1 MSRPLS
7 EHELVLRAGTRKRHL
22 RLLRPA
28 ALFIVVCFVA
38 WAQHIWVLSATST
51 ILYLLVL
58 TPMTVIF
65 VNHTVSDGVFQDR
78 SGRRR
83 WSSGA
88 LWGTALALEAAVQLI
103 SAGTLY
109 PSLHRNDHDV
119 PVIGWGSVAVGGLIA
134 AAVVS
139 GSKAWS
145 NGRPASVAWW
155 RGLGAGVLLG
165 GLLFVVAVVVRFDH
179 HGFMG

>member
-1 MSRPLS
+1 
-7 EHELVLRAGTRKRHL
+7 
-22 RLLRPA
+22 
-28 ALFIVVCFVA
+28 
-38 WAQHIWVLSATST
+38 
-51 ILYLLVL
+51 
-58 TPMTVIF
+58 MTVIF